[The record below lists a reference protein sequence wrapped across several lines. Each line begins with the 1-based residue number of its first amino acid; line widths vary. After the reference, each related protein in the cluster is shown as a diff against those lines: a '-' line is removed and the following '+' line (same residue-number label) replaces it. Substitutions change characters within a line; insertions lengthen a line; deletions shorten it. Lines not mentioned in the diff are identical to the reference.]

1 MKNFVLLLLL
11 TGILSSCGSKTT
23 FEIVEAEFGGAN
35 KELGSHNVGDSLSI
49 AYTINN
55 TGDNNLL
62 IKRVEPGCSCTVGTF
77 TEEPIEPGKS
87 GEIMLNYNVVLEN
100 DSFQKTAEVYAN
112 VEGGMF
118 EISFRGYGA
127 DDSTDSVSTDPVVDE
142 VALDSLT
149 MQNDSVAAN
158 Q

>member
-23 FEIVEAEFGGAN
+23 FEIVEDEFGGAN

-100 DSFQKTAEVYAN
+100 DSFQKPAEVYAN

-118 EISFRGYGA
+118 EISFKGYGISS
-127 DDSTDSVSTDPVVDE
+127 DTVSTTQETEEDILDSTAAIIDLNE
-142 VALDSLT
+142 VI
-149 MQNDSVAAN
+149 Q
-158 Q
+158 

>member
-1 MKNFVLLLLL
+1 MKNFVFLLLL

-23 FEIVEAEFGGAN
+23 LEIVEDEFGGDN

-87 GEIMLNYNVVLEN
+87 GEITLNYNVVLEN
-100 DSFQKTAEVYAN
+100 DSFQKSAEVYAN

-118 EISFRGYGA
+118 EISFTGYGIGQLA
-127 DDSTDSVSTDPVVDE
+127 DSIPTSPAVDE
-142 VALDSLT
+142 MLSDSAT
-149 MQNDSVAAN
+149 IQNDSVATN
-158 Q
+158 